1 MAHNSNTGRT
11 DTIRSDHTP
20 SIPIRVIPGN
30 TELVKDTSSG
40 AFHLNVGFH
49 LSFNVKDL
57 MQALATLTNVDVN
70 IKAESSVPISAQ
82 QSAQTVQQP
91 AQMEKD
97 PPQKKNDEKREH
109 FPGLGGPL
117 KKIDQSEKIVDDSIT
132 WETELYKLTPAA
144 QEYRERNAYQKST
157 ATFMRPKAK
166 DDSATEESPP
176 SNGEGTASKGNTE
189 TNQETMQRETV
200 QDDSKAKSQEAMQKE
215 MGQECKTQ

>member
-1 MAHNSNTGRT
+1 MAHHSNTGRT

-30 TELVKDTSSG
+30 TELVKDTSTG

-57 MQALATLTNVDVN
+57 MQSLATLTNVDVN

-82 QSAQTVQQP
+82 TVQQP
-91 AQMEKD
+91 PVQMEKD

-109 FPGLGGPL
+109 FPGFGGPL

-132 WETELYKLTPAA
+132 WETKLYKLTPAA

-189 TNQETMQRETV
+189 TNQETMQKETV

-215 MGQECKTQ
+215 MGQECNTQ

>member
-1 MAHNSNTGRT
+1 
-11 DTIRSDHTP
+11 
-20 SIPIRVIPGN
+20 VIPGN

-82 QSAQTVQQP
+82 TVQQP
-91 AQMEKD
+91 AQMD

-109 FPGLGGPL
+109 FPGFGGPL

-132 WETELYKLTPAA
+132 WETKLYKLTPAA

-157 ATFMRPKAK
+157 ATFIRAKAK

-189 TNQETMQRETV
+189 TNQETMQNETV

>member
-1 MAHNSNTGRT
+1 MAHHSNTGRT

-57 MQALATLTNVDVN
+57 MQSLATLTNVDVN

-82 QSAQTVQQP
+82 TVQQP
-91 AQMEKD
+91 AQMD

-109 FPGLGGPL
+109 FPGFGGPL

-132 WETELYKLTPAA
+132 WETKLYKLTPAA

-189 TNQETMQRETV
+189 TNQETMQKETV

-215 MGQECKTQ
+215 MGQECNTQ

>member
-1 MAHNSNTGRT
+1 MAHHSNTGRT

-57 MQALATLTNVDVN
+57 MQSLATLTNVDVN

-82 QSAQTVQQP
+82 TVQQP
-91 AQMEKD
+91 AQMD

-109 FPGLGGPL
+109 FPGFGGPL

-132 WETELYKLTPAA
+132 WETKLYKLTPAA

-189 TNQETMQRETV
+189 TNQETMQNETV

-215 MGQECKTQ
+215 MGQECNTQ

>member
-57 MQALATLTNVDVN
+57 MQSLATLTNVDVN

-82 QSAQTVQQP
+82 TVQQP
-91 AQMEKD
+91 PVQMEKD

-109 FPGLGGPL
+109 FPGFGGPL
-117 KKIDQSEKIVDDSIT
+117 KTMLILIQSQNGFFQLPIFYVKNVFRSFSNF
-132 WETELYKLTPAA
+132 LK
-144 QEYRERNAYQKST
+144 NV
-157 ATFMRPKAK
+157 FPK
-166 DDSATEESPP
+166 
-176 SNGEGTASKGNTE
+176 
-189 TNQETMQRETV
+189 R
-200 QDDSKAKSQEAMQKE
+200 
-215 MGQECKTQ
+215 